1 MTTRGLLRLNVS
13 QEYTWT
19 LDRCLDIMN
28 QDCIRHSTLSTVRE
42 PHFRFSCSTRFSLTP
57 NNHTDRDLDITY
69 YDCIRYTL
77 SEPQLQ
83 YKIQCQQFEP
93 QPQSAYVNPKI
104 LFHMRVV
111 TIQWSRL
118 SSVTLYCQVSA
129 VLMICCKNYIQQ
141 KVELIESCWKVFE
154 GQSCHKS
161 QPSMKPTCEKHL
173 D

>member
-1 MTTRGLLRLNVS
+1 MQREKKLARWFLRTAVACTDCDYKRSAAAKRESRIHLD
-13 QEYTWT
+13 TG

-83 YKIQCQQFEP
+83 YKIQCQKFDP
-93 QPQSAYVNPKI
+93 QPQSAYINPKI

-111 TIQWSRL
+111 TTQWSML
-118 SSVTLYCQVSA
+118 SSVSLYFQVTV
-129 VLMICCKNYIQQ
+129 VLMIGCKNYIKQ
-141 KVELIESCWKVFE
+141 K
-154 GQSCHKS
+154 
-161 QPSMKPTCEKHL
+161 
-173 D
+173 